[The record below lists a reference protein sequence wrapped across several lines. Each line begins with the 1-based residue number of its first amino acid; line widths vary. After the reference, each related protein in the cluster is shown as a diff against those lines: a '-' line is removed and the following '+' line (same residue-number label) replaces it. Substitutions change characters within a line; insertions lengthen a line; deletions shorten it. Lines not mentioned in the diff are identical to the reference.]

1 MNNKF
6 LFVAMV
12 LFSALGITACYYD
25 VEEELYGTPV
35 DCDTSFAVSY
45 STHVAPVIQS
55 KCLACHSAAS
65 QLGGIN
71 LEGYTALSNFIA
83 NGRLLGTIDHKPGF
97 SPMPKGS
104 PKIDACDIKNIER
117 WIQAG
122 ALNN

>member
-1 MNNKF
+1 MINKS
-6 LFVAMV
+6 LCAS
-12 LFSALGITACYYD
+12 LIALILLGMSSCYYD
-25 VEEELYGTPV
+25 VEEELYGTPA
-35 DCDTSFAVSY
+35 DCDTSFTVSY

-55 KCLACHSAAS
+55 KCLVCHSAAS

-71 LEGYTALSNFIA
+71 LEGYSAISNFVA
-83 NGRLLGTIDHKPGF
+83 NGRLLGTIDHQPGF

-104 PKIDACDIKNIER
+104 PKIGACDIKNIER